1 MHRTIAGGGA
11 GLFYY
16 HYGGLGSVVALSD
29 SIGARREN
37 HANIAFRGAKRG
49 II

>member
-1 MHRTIAGGGA
+1 MIGIAASGKIY
-11 GLFYY
+11 YY
-16 HYGGLGSVVALSD
+16 HYDGLGSVVALGD
-29 SIGARREN
+29 TIGARREN